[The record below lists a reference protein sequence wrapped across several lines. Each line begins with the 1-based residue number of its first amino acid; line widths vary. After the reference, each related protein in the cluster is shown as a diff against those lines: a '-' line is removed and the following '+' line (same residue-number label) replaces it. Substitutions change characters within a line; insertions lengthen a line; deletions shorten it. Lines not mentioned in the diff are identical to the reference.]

1 MEQLCLKMVGLWEL
15 WLVSPIPLDDTGCV
29 TGGGMLDALGLV
41 GRPLCFSPGEPH
53 VG

>member
-1 MEQLCLKMVGLWEL
+1 MEQLGLKMVGLWEL

-29 TGGGMLDALGLV
+29 TGGGMMDALGLV